1 MKKAFRKAVKYLK
14 TPRLIRVFSRRNLIT
29 YAVAL
34 AIILALNFLL
44 PRLMPGDPLTAIYG
58 DEALVQMSPQ
68 LKVELVQRFSLD
80 QSLFHQFGS
89 YIEGL
94 FTGDLG
100 YSYYYNAP
108 VFDVILGRLPWTLL
122 LVGLSLVLS
131 TLIGIVLGIE
141 SGWRRGSR
149 TDRALLGGLMSLNG
163 FPDFFIGM
171 VLLLVFGVT
180 LGLLP
185 LSGAMTPYAGLS
197 GVALVLDVLKHL
209 ILPLTALTLAHVAA
223 AYLLTRNTMITV
235 LKEPFMLTAKAKG
248 LSHRVLKY
256 RHAGRNSM
264 LPVLTMTG
272 IWVGTLITGTLF
284 IEIIFSYPGLGHLMY
299 EALLFRDYVVIQGVL
314 LLVATVVLAINFLVD
329 LSYTKVDPRIS
340 YAH

>member
-1 MKKAFRKAVKYLK
+1 MQ
-14 TPRLIRVFSRRNLIT
+14 RLGSVRRVLGTKNVTIYIIALI
-29 YAVAL
+29 
-34 AIILALNFLL
+34 IIIALNFLL
-44 PRLMPGDPLTAIYG
+44 PRLMPGDPLMAIYG

-68 LKVELVQRFSLD
+68 LEAELVERFALD
-80 QSLFHQFGS
+80 QSLLHQFGA
-89 YIEGL
+89 YIGGL

-100 YSYYYNAP
+100 HSYYYNAP

-185 LSGAMTPYAGLS
+185 LSGAVTPYSGLS
-197 GVALVLDVLKHL
+197 GGALVLDVLKHL
-209 ILPLTALTLAHVAA
+209 ILPLAALTLAHVAA
-223 AYLLTRNTMITV
+223 AYLLTRNSMITV

-248 LSHRVLKY
+248 LFPRVLKY

-272 IWVGTLITGTLF
+272 IWVGTLITGTIF
-284 IEIIFSYPGLGHLMY
+284 IEIIFSYPGLGYLMY
-299 EALLFRDYVVIQGVL
+299 EALLFRDYAVIQGVL
-314 LLVATVVLAINFLVD
+314 LLVATIVLAVNFLVD
-329 LSYTKVDPRIS
+329 LSYTRVDPRVR
-340 YAH
+340 YAR